1 MKSWKHRDHGIEV
14 MGLQAQETRLYQQ
27 PLEVRG
33 SGWADGSIVKIL
45 AVQAWGYD
53 FDSPN
58 PHKIQAQ
65 VSENLQTRAEG

>member
-1 MKSWKHRDHGIEV
+1 MTHIFTKKVKFRHKDRHTVMKSWKHRDHGIEV

-45 AVQAWGYD
+45 AVQA
-53 FDSPN
+53 
-58 PHKIQAQ
+58 
-65 VSENLQTRAEG
+65 